1 MYLAASGLSCGL
13 KHLHCIIWDLLVQH
27 ADSLVAVH
35 RLQSWQAG
43 SVLQHMGIAAL
54 QLVEEEREKMGGE
67 RERKKRA
74 WQQRNQLGVFC

>member
-35 RLQSWQAG
+35 WLQSWQAG
-43 SVLQHMGIAAL
+43 SVLQHMGIVAL
-54 QLVEEEREKMGGE
+54 QLVES
-67 RERKKRA
+67 
-74 WQQRNQLGVFC
+74 QLPDQGSNLSSLHCKVDS